1 MNKDYLMKMRTFYQN
16 KLWRDKAVEKM
27 EKHGSIMHWRRLDDA
42 QYSQQLLLKL
52 VEEAQEVVEAQS
64 GHDLVEELADVLDV
78 VDALC
83 VLHGIT
89 SEQIAQAQATRYQER
104 GGFSNRV
111 FVEKAEHPEGSF
123 GVEYCLAQPQK
134 YPEIIEE

>member
-1 MNKDYLMKMRTFYQN
+1 MKMRTFYQN

-27 EKHGSIMHWRRLDDA
+27 EKHGSVMHWRWLDDA

-52 VEEAQEVVEAQS
+52 VEEAQEAVDAQS
-64 GHDLVEELADVLDV
+64 GNDLIEELADVRDI

-83 VLHGIT
+83 TLHSIT
-89 SEQIAQAQATRYQER
+89 SEQIAQAQAARYQER
-104 GGFSNRV
+104 GGFLNRV

-123 GVEYCLAQPQK
+123 GVEYCLAQPHK
-134 YPEIIEE
+134 YPEIIED

>member
-1 MNKDYLMKMRTFYQN
+1 MKMRTFYQN

-27 EKHGSIMHWRRLDDA
+27 EKHGSVMHWRRLDDV
-42 QYSQQLLLKL
+42 QYNQQLLLKL

-64 GHDLVEELADVLDV
+64 GHELVEELADVLDV
-78 VDALC
+78 VDALL
-83 VLHGIT
+83 VLHDIT
-89 SEQIAQAQATRYQER
+89 SEQIAQAQAARYQER

-111 FVEKAEHPEGSF
+111 FVEKAEYPEGSF